1 MAARARL
8 TTDDRHRDARR
19 KLARVRQF
27 LEADLPAVAEYLDEL
42 DRHEAWRYFRCGSMA
57 ELVAQSGLRL
67 DERSLATIRARLGFP
82 RQEGS
87 S

>member
-1 MAARARL
+1 MHARTRP
-8 TTDDRHRDARR
+8 TPDDRHRDARR
-19 KLARVRQF
+19 KLSRVREF
-27 LEADLPAVAEYLDEL
+27 LEVDLPLVAEHLDEL